1 MLSHIR
7 RVYHHN
13 CAGGD
18 FKATFDEEM
27 TNAEEALKTLLA
39 IQGSIAA
46 GGTVSY

>member
-7 RVYHHN
+7 RVYHSN

-27 TNAEEALKTLLA
+27 ANAEGALKTLLA

-46 GGTVSY
+46 GGSLGY